1 MMQPLNRYITVVT
14 GITLAVLL
22 LVSLPARST
31 PSGQVEQIIAPLI
44 TYVSKSE
51 LRFVRNASEYTPQ
64 EAAAHMEK
72 KYQHFRDDIDTAEDF
87 IKLCAT
93 KSLLTGKPYLVV
105 DRQGNKTRT
114 SDWLR
119 AELAAWQGHSQ

>member
-1 MMQPLNRYITVVT
+1 MQPLNRHITVVT

-22 LVSLPARST
+22 LVSLPARSE
-31 PSGQVEQIIAPLI
+31 PSGQVEQIIQHLI
-44 TYVSKSE
+44 TYVSGSD

-72 KYQHFRDDIDTAEDF
+72 KYRHFRDDIETTEDF
-87 IKLCAT
+87 IELCAT
-93 KSLLTGKPYLVV
+93 KSLLSGKPYLVV
-105 DRQGNKTRT
+105 DRQGNETRT

-119 AELAAWQGHSQ
+119 AELAAWQAHSQ